1 MLRPRRMPVD
11 EPDAPFWTA
20 QQSTTSR
27 GPHVQL
33 PTDGRAAPRSR
44 RRRTDVRQRL
54 TSLPGGNPSPN
65 QVFGRLAS
73 RTGRDGRQGIW
84 WYQLDTLG
92 EDSSPTRR
100 CPTRW
105 ARRFLPNATDG
116 TTTTRGGH
124 DSMCA
129 RTSASES

>member
-1 MLRPRRMPVD
+1 MLRSRRMPVD
-11 EPDAPFWTA
+11 EADAPCWAA
-20 QQSTTSR
+20 QHSTTSR

-44 RRRTDVRQRL
+44 RRRTEARQRL

-92 EDSSPTRR
+92 EE
-100 CPTRW
+100 
-105 ARRFLPNATDG
+105 FLPD
-116 TTTTRGGH
+116 TTLSDAMG
-124 DSMCA
+124 
-129 RTSASES
+129 EEVPP